1 MSDTIIKLKKSSVGG
16 KAPTTGDIGF
26 GELAINYADGKIYYK
41 NSSNEIKYFIDSDL
55 ITSLVDSKLAA
66 AGVGDSAQT
75 LQLIRDNS
83 IDSGEAINL
92 IDDQSIVFSIA
103 LG

>member
-1 MSDTIIKLKKSSVGG
+1 MSNISIKLKKSSVGG
-16 KAPTTGDIGF
+16 KVPSTGDIDY
-26 GELAINYADGKIYYK
+26 GELAINYSDGRIYYK
-41 NSSNEIKYFIDSDL
+41 NSSNEIRHFIDSNQVSD
-55 ITSLVDSKLAA
+55 LVDTKLAA

-75 LQLIRDNS
+75 LLLIRNNS
-83 IDSGEAINL
+83 LDSDEAINL